1 MEWTRDVS
9 VMIRRSP
16 HRRARFDVIAQ
27 EHPEAA
33 GTNLQPVCATRWTM
47 RTPATTGILDNYPAV
62 IETLDEIGASTADGA
77 AAAAGLASKL
87 KKGSTYLGILICREI
102 FSPCELAST
111 KLQKPGLTVS
121 EGLEIVELLSNRL
134 KNLRTDEEFNRLW
147 ANMEEKVETLELQKP
162 ELGRHR
168 RTARS
173 RDRIPNAAA
182 DHEFATAKDKYRKDY
197 FEVLDKIITEIDE
210 RFHQEGI
217 DTYQKLERCILRHP
231 DEWDDEMKSTLAK
244 YSIDVEQLRREILL
258 FPR

>member
-1 MEWTRDVS
+1 MEWTRDVA

-16 HRRARFDVIAQ
+16 HRRARFDVIAE

-77 AAAAGLASKL
+77 AAAAGLAGKL
-87 KKGSTYLGILICREI
+87 RKGSTYLGIQICRDI

-111 KLQKPGLTVS
+111 KLQKPGITVS
-121 EGLEIVELLSNRL
+121 EGLEIIDLLINRL
-134 KNLRTDEEFNRLW
+134 KDLRTDEEFNRLW
-147 ANMEEKVETLELQKP
+147 SKMEEKVEKFGLKEP
-162 ELGRHR
+162 ELGRYR

-173 RDRIPNAAA
+173 RDRIQNAAA

-197 FEVLDKIITEIDE
+197 FEVLDKIVMEINE

-231 DEWDDEMKSTLAK
+231 DEWDDEIKSTLARF
-244 YSIDVEQLRREILL
+244 SIDADQLEREILL